1 MMDLGQELTT
11 GQLMKIQQDY
21 QELMNIQNQF
31 KDTISSFK
39 NFEQSFK
46 DTYADFKN
54 LEGLNPEEYMR
65 KADDL
70 LAATKDITKSS
81 FAIAGLGDP
90 ERLAN
95 DSQRI
100 AELMRAANT
109 AEGQKAVLQA
119 GVNMAAEQ
127 TKALLELRTLIA
139 SSLKTQNAEEMRR
152 IQNEKAELEH
162 KKAVMRY
169 KPSKKYEKL
178 DLINGMK
185 W

>member
-1 MMDLGQELTT
+1 
-11 GQLMKIQQDY
+11 
-21 QELMNIQNQF
+21 
-31 KDTISSFK
+31 
-39 NFEQSFK
+39 
-46 DTYADFKN
+46 
-54 LEGLNPEEYMR
+54 
-65 KADDL
+65 
-70 LAATKDITKSS
+70 
-81 FAIAGLGDP
+81 
-90 ERLAN
+90 
-95 DSQRI
+95 
-100 AELMRAANT
+100 MRAANT

-127 TKALLELRTLIA
+127 TKALLELRTLNSFIF
-139 SSLKTQNAEEMRR
+139 KRHKNAEEMRK

>member
-1 MMDLGQELTT
+1 
-11 GQLMKIQQDY
+11 
-21 QELMNIQNQF
+21 
-31 KDTISSFK
+31 
-39 NFEQSFK
+39 
-46 DTYADFKN
+46 
-54 LEGLNPEEYMR
+54 
-65 KADDL
+65 
-70 LAATKDITKSS
+70 
-81 FAIAGLGDP
+81 
-90 ERLAN
+90 
-95 DSQRI
+95 
-100 AELMRAANT
+100 MRAANT

-139 SSLKTQNAEEMRR
+139 SSLKTQNAEEMRK